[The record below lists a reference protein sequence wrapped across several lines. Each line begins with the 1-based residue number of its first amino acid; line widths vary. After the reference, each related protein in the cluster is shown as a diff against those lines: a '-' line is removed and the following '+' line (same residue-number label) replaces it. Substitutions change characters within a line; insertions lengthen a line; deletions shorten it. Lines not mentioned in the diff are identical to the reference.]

1 MFYIE
6 VLTCLSD
13 DFSIVQTMEQ
23 NSVSDTP
30 YLGVHVIMEHSPSV
44 TNYYRLISMRKFHPS
59 NARRRMP
66 RMNNDHVSHY
76 SEETNVE
83 TNAEIVVHL
92 YRIVPHMHSTVLS
105 AVYMCIKSAIEIFV
119 ESDMTT
125 CPHQHIHILT
135 YFYKRKLN
143 ARSMSISYSYMY
155 RFSNSTAC
163 ILVKTLCY
171 IPPLAFKINLI
182 GVLFP
187 KVQIEEIFY

>member
-1 MFYIE
+1 MI
-6 VLTCLSD
+6 
-13 DFSIVQTMEQ
+13 
-23 NSVSDTP
+23 
-30 YLGVHVIMEHSPSV
+30 
-44 TNYYRLISMRKFHPS
+44 
-59 NARRRMP
+59 
-66 RMNNDHVSHY
+66 NDLVSHY
-76 SEETNVE
+76 SEETNAV
-83 TNAEIVVHL
+83 NSARLVVHL
-92 YRIVPHMHSTVLS
+92 FRIVPHIHSAVLS
-105 AVYMCIKSAIEIFV
+105 TLYMYKKSAIEIFV